1 MTFASTT
8 CAPAARWL
16 PRFLLGLGAAMLACA
31 LHAQPHKE
39 VFDRSAGYKDEALL
53 LLERLVNIDS
63 GSANTAGLEKV
74 RGVGGRRGGDL
85 GFRADRSGNGP
96 G

>member
-1 MTFASTT
+1 
-8 CAPAARWL
+8 
-16 PRFLLGLGAAMLACA
+16 
-31 LHAQPHKE
+31 
-39 VFDRSAGYKDEALL
+39 L